1 MYIYDLIMLCI
12 IYIILYIKGFL
23 LKLLKDI
30 TICRTIFIYIYI
42 NNITTHHKVDL
53 DPWNGRESNLQ
64 HSESI

>member
-1 MYIYDLIMLCI
+1 MYYLYHIVYQGFFVEIVEGHYNMPYDIY
-12 IYIILYIKGFL
+12 
-23 LKLLKDI
+23 
-30 TICRTIFIYIYI
+30 IYIYI